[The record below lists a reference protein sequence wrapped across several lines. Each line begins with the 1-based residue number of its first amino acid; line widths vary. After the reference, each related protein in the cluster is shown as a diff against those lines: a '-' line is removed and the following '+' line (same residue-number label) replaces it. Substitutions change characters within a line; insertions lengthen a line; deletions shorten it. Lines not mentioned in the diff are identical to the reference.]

1 MLNSCG
7 FTSLLARAGLA
18 LLLFAGTT
26 SAQEIKQKAA
36 NTPAAADYYLGVG
49 DAIKIEVHEE
59 PDLTVETE
67 LRANGTINY
76 PFIGQINAAGLSL
89 TQLEKLITEGL
100 KGGYLLS
107 PEVRVRVTSY
117 RPFYVNGQV
126 KKPGGYPYIPGL
138 TVEKAIAT
146 AGGLTD
152 RASERRIYLQ
162 KEKSHAPDN
171 RINVGLDEVIGPGDT
186 VFVDEGIF

>member
-1 MLNSCG
+1 MLNSFG
-7 FTSLLARAGLA
+7 LKSLLASAALA
-18 LLLFAGTT
+18 VLLFAGTA
-26 SAQEIKQKAA
+26 SAQETKPQAA
-36 NTPAAADYYLGVG
+36 ATPATADYFLGVG

-76 PFIGQINAAGLSL
+76 PFIGQIKAAGLSL
-89 TQLEKLITEGL
+89 TQLEAIITDGL
-100 KGGYLLS
+100 KHGYLLS
-107 PEVRVRVTSY
+107 PEVRVRVTNY

-126 KKPGGYPYIPGL
+126 KKPGGYPYIPGM
-138 TVEKAIAT
+138 TIEKAIAT

-162 KEKSHAPDN
+162 KEKSLPPAN
-171 RINVGLDEVIGPGDT
+171 RINVGLDAAIGPGDT